1 MSDRHDLELLLR
13 GHAPILQIESQEEKR
28 AIKLL
33 ATIATNSFTPI
44 SQWAATEGLK
54 RIDIDLGVQ
63 RSNKEP
69 ENVLAHIKA
78 VDKAGIYVLLDFE
91 PYLQDPIIARFIKEI
106 AMQFESTGSKL
117 ILLSHKIKI
126 PNDFKHFVARFQ
138 LSLPDETALIELV
151 AEEIIKW
158 QKESRVKV
166 ISNTKI
172 VQRIVNN
179 LNGLSFKDARR
190 LIRNAIIDD
199 DAITESDLSDVM
211 QAKYRLL
218 NRNDVISFEYDTER
232 FSNVG
237 GMKNLKSWLAKREK
251 VFLGE
256 MRNQTL
262 DRPRGLLLLGVQGC
276 GKSLAAKAIAGI
288 WNVPLLRFDFAAL
301 YDKYIGET
309 ESNLRSSLETAQ
321 VLAPCI
327 LWIDEIEKGISGG
340 NDDGTSTRILGT
352 FLTWLAEN
360 KENVFVVATANNINN
375 LPPELIRKGRMDEI
389 FFVDLPDKSIRK
401 TIFSIHMKK
410 RNIDIQTIDLDK
422 IARASKQFSGSEIEQ
437 VVVSALYSVH
447 ENDRSINTEDILNE
461 INATRPLAIVMS
473 EQINQLR
480 SWAAERTVPVD

>member
-1 MSDRHDLELLLR
+1 MSDRLDLELLLQ

-33 ATIATNSFTPI
+33 VSIATNSVTSIF
-44 SQWAATEGLK
+44 QWSATEGLK
-54 RIDIDLGVQ
+54 RLDIDLGIQ
-63 RSNKEP
+63 RDNKDP
-69 ENVLAHIKA
+69 QNVLSHIKA
-78 VDKAGIYVLLDFE
+78 VDRTGIYILLDFE

-138 LSLPDETALIELV
+138 LSLPDEAALIELV

-158 QKESRVKV
+158 QKESKVKV
-166 ISNTKI
+166 TSNTKI

-256 MRNQTL
+256 MKNQTL

-389 FFVDLPDKSIRK
+389 FFVDLPDESIRK
-401 TIFSIHMKK
+401 IIFSIHMNK
-410 RNIDIQTIDLDK
+410 RNIDTQAIDLNK
-422 IARASKQFSGSEIEQ
+422 VAQASKQFSGSEIEQ

-447 ENDRSINTEDILNE
+447 ENDRNINTEDILNE
-461 INATRPLAIVMS
+461 ISATRPLAIVMS
-473 EQINQLR
+473 KQINQLR
-480 SWAAERTVPVD
+480 VWAAERTVPVD